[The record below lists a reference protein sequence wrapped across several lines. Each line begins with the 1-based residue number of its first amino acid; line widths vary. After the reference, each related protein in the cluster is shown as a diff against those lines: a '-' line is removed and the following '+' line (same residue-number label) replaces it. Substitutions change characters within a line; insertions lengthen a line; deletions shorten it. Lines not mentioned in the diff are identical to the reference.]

1 MNKLKKLLS
10 VFVVAMLIFVN
21 LTAVSAEETPKINLQ
36 GDEVDGYK
44 YEFIVEDL
52 NSSYKWTG
60 KAIKPSIKVKQI
72 KTKIETDEIEDT
84 EEVEGED
91 IENIDVPEKVTES
104 DLEEGKDYTV
114 TYKNNLKVGTA
125 SVVITGKGGY
135 QGSITQKFSIV
146 NNKVT
151 VTISTIKTTS
161 AKVKFTALTDPL
173 KKGTSI
179 SKYYLEVKDSKGKVV
194 YKKDKVK
201 ANTNYTVSKLKAGT
215 KYTVNI
221 KAYAVDGNKKT
232 YNYVI
237 GTKTF
242 TTQYVVGK
250 VTLSSVKAG
259 NEMAQVNW
267 KAVSGA
273 SGYEIYRATS
283 KNGKYTKV
291 KTASKSTKSYTN
303 YLLTAN
309 KTYYYKVRA
318 YKTVNGKKVYGA
330 YSAIKS
336 AKIKKATNKT
346 YYLRVNTRTNVTTAY
361 AKNFSGKYVAV
372 KALTTSCGT
381 NGKTNAILGTHYTI
395 AKYKWKY
402 MHENCYTQY
411 ATRIVGHY
419 LFHSVPYSKP
429 QSNTLWYNSYNKLGN
444 FASDG
449 CVRLRVCDSKWIYDH
464 CPLKT
469 KVVVTYSKTDPLKKP
484 KIAKINTK
492 SKNRSWD
499 PTDPNPKNPWKK

>member
-1 MNKLKKLLS
+1 MNKLKRILS
-10 VFVVAMLIFVN
+10 IFVIAMMLITN
-21 LTAVSAEETPKINLQ
+21 LTIVSANETEKIDLKGGEFN
-36 GDEVDGYK
+36 GYK
-44 YEFIVEDL
+44 YEFVVEGL

-60 KAIKPSIKVKQI
+60 KEIKPNVKVKQI
-72 KTKIETDEIEDT
+72 KTKLET
-84 EEVEGED
+84 EETPEEPNPE
-91 IENIDVPEKVTES
+91 ENETPVDPVSKEPEKSYLTS
-104 DLEEGKDYTV
+104 NDYDV
-114 TYKNNLKVGTA
+114 EYKNNYKVGTA
-125 SVVITGKGGY
+125 SVIITGNGNYKGT
-135 QGSITQKFSIV
+135 ITKNFKIV
-146 NNKVT
+146 NNKVSVT
-151 VTISTIKTTS
+151 VSSIKTTS
-161 AKVKFTALTDPL
+161 AKVKFSALKDPL
-173 KKGTSI
+173 KTGLKIT
-179 SKYYLEVKDSKGKVV
+179 KYYLEVKDSKGKVV
-194 YKKDKVK
+194 YKKDKAK
-201 ANTNYTVSKLKAGT
+201 ANTSYAVSKLKAGS
-215 KYTVNI
+215 KYTVNV
-221 KAYAVDGNKKT
+221 KAYAVDEKKKS

-237 GTKTF
+237 ATKSF
-242 TTQYVVGK
+242 TTQEVVGK

-273 SGYEIYRATS
+273 KGYQIYRATS

-291 KTASKSTKSYTN
+291 KTVSSKTRSYTN

-318 YKTVNGKKVYGA
+318 YKTVKGKTIYGS
-330 YSAIKS
+330 YSTVKS

-381 NGKTNAILGTHYTI
+381 RGKTNAILGTHYTI

-449 CVRLRVCDSKWIYDH
+449 CVRLRAIDAKWIYDH

-469 KVVVTYSKTDPLKKP
+469 KVIVTYSKKDPLKKQ
-484 KIAKINTK
+484 KIARINTR
-492 SKNRSWD
+492 SKYRSWD
-499 PTDPNPKNPWKK
+499 PSDPNPRNPWKK